1 MKTFLW
7 TSLFWIVVAIAWLLC
22 LGFWNLWTQVVKNSR
37 LLSIMPNNLQEKFC
51 GPLLT
56 STLDWIDWCA
66 AAESKNCYP
75 VVEEVASNTDDSQIQ
90 STLAD
95 IIANQEI
102 IYGQLQESFIA
113 TQQMINDLS
122 TTVQSSQQG
131 NGYNVI
137 QVIDEREIQRQQLQA
152 QIEELQNQMANLY

>member
-1 MKTFLW
+1 
-7 TSLFWIVVAIAWLLC
+7 
-22 LGFWNLWTQVVKNSR
+22 
-37 LLSIMPNNLQEKFC
+37 
-51 GPLLT
+51 
-56 STLDWIDWCA
+56 
-66 AAESKNCYP
+66 
-75 VVEEVASNTDDSQIQ
+75 VASNTDDSQIQ

-152 QIEELQNQMANLY
+152 QIEELKKGMTVHESSTDVDGTIAESTQSKESSDVSTV